1 MKRHAEKYRSRGITT
16 EDIERL
22 IGLYIFRERDREI
35 MRRKLIDGLTF
46 EQVADEFGMSPRG
59 VKYVVYRG
67 ETIIFEHL

>member
-1 MKRHAEKYRSRGITT
+1 MKRHAAEYQSRGITT

-22 IGLYIFRERDREI
+22 IRLYIFRERDREI

-59 VKYVVYRG
+59 VKYIVYRG
-67 ETIIFEHL
+67 ETIIFEHI